1 MLNLMKKSAPTTTK
15 TAIQITPNQKATTTV
30 ANVAGKVKT
39 GAFGVATGAGIAGTM
54 MLQNEKSIRN
64 RKAREAYHKRVEQ
77 VCTVAVG
84 AAIVGAGAAV
94 VQSIFDPIVDVSMLE
109 IEPAAYVELND
120 KGSDIQEAREAAQN
134 SNAAEHA
141 EDEGAAED
149 DKAEIVHEQNA
160 EQHVEKVVAEIVQ
173 TEQHADPT
181 PKAAEKPI
189 VEATATEVES
199 EQAPAA
205 PADKQPASVD
215 PAPVA
220 PKTEQ
225 PVAPA
230 PKDVTPAPAPA
241 APADPAPVATAGQ
254 TNQGNNAQQPK
265 SDAGKQQP
273 KDNGQGASNN
283 NPKNGN
289 NHAKAAK

>member
-1 MLNLMKKSAPTTTK
+1 MKKKTTTEK

-54 MLQNEKSIRN
+54 MMQNERGIRN
-64 RKAREAYHKRVEQ
+64 RKARAEYHKKVGA

-84 AAIVGAGAAV
+84 AAVVGAGAAI
-94 VQSIFDPIVDVSMLE
+94 VQSIFDPVIDVSMLE
-109 IEPAAYVELND
+109 IEPDAYVELND
-120 KGSDIQEAREAAQN
+120 KGSEIQEKAAQK
-134 SNAAEHA
+134 SEAAEHV

-149 DKAEIVHEQNA
+149 SKTDVDPEQNA
-160 EQHVEKVVAEIVQ
+160 DQHVEKVVAEIVR
-173 TEQHADPT
+173 TEQPVSA

-189 VEATATEVES
+189 VEATATEV
-199 EQAPAA
+199 QTPD
-205 PADKQPASVD
+205 PKDDQPASAD

-220 PKTEQ
+220 PQAEQ

-230 PKDVTPAPAPA
+230 PA
-241 APADPAPVATAGQ
+241 APAEKPADSAAATQ
-254 TNQGNNAQQPK
+254 TNQGNNAQDAK
-265 SDAGKQQP
+265 SQTGEQKP

>member
-1 MLNLMKKSAPTTTK
+1 MLNLMKKSAPATTK
-15 TAIQITPNQKATTTV
+15 TAIQITPSQKATTTV

-54 MLQNEKSIRN
+54 MLQNEKGIRN

-120 KGSDIQEAREAAQN
+120 KGSDIQESREAAQN
-134 SNAAEHA
+134 SNAAEHV

-149 DKAEIVHEQNA
+149 DKAEIVPEQNA
-160 EQHVEKVVAEIVQ
+160 EQPAEKVVAEIVQ
-173 TEQHADPT
+173 TEQHADPA

-189 VEATATEVES
+189 VEATATEVQT

-205 PADKQPASVD
+205 PADKQPAE
-215 PAPVA
+215 
-220 PKTEQ
+220 K
-225 PVAPA
+225 
-230 PKDVTPAPAPA
+230 TPADKQ
-241 APADPAPVATAGQ
+241 PADPAPVATQ
-254 TNQGNNAQQPK
+254 TEQGDNAQQPK
-265 SDAGKQQP
+265 SDDDKQ
-273 KDNGQGASNN
+273 KSNSSSQGASNN

>member
-1 MLNLMKKSAPTTTK
+1 MLNLMKKKTTTEK

-84 AAIVGAGAAV
+84 AAVVGAGAAI
-94 VQSIFDPIVDVSMLE
+94 VQSIFDPVIDVSMLE
-109 IEPAAYVELND
+109 IEPAGYVELND
-120 KGSDIQEAREAAQN
+120 KGSAIQEAREAAQN
-134 SNAAEHA
+134 SNAAEHV

-149 DKAEIVHEQNA
+149 GETDADPEQNA
-160 EQHVEKVVAEIVQ
+160 DQHVEKVVAEIVQ
-173 TEQHADPT
+173 TEQPASA

-189 VEATATEVES
+189 VEATATEV
-199 EQAPAA
+199 QTPD
-205 PADKQPASVD
+205 PKDGQPASSEQN

-220 PKTEQ
+220 PQAEQ

-230 PKDVTPAPAPA
+230 PAEK
-241 APADPAPVATAGQ
+241 PADAAAAAQ
-254 TNQGNNAQQPK
+254 TNKGNSAQDAKSQTGEQKPKGNNQT
-265 SDAGKQQP
+265 GKG
-273 KDNGQGASNN
+273 NGQ
-283 NPKNGN
+283 NGN
-289 NHAKAAK
+289 SKNANAAK

>member
-1 MLNLMKKSAPTTTK
+1 MLNLMKKKSATEK

-54 MLQNEKSIRN
+54 MMQNERGIRN
-64 RKAREAYHKRVEQ
+64 RKARAEYHKKVEA

-84 AAIVGAGAAV
+84 AAVVGAGAAI
-94 VQSIFDPIVDVSMLE
+94 VQSIFDPVIDVSMLE
-109 IEPAAYVELND
+109 IEPAGYVELND
-120 KGSDIQEAREAAQN
+120 KGSAIQEAREAAQN
-134 SNAAEHA
+134 SEAAEHV
-141 EDEGAAED
+141 EDEDQDETVEGDGKEETAAPVPAP
-149 DKAEIVHEQNA
+149 KTEQP
-160 EQHVEKVVAEIVQ
+160 VEKVEAGQ
-173 TEQHADPT
+173 PA
-181 PKAAEKPI
+181 
-189 VEATATEVES
+189 VEAPATEG
-199 EQAPAA
+199 QTPD
-205 PADKQPASVD
+205 PKDGQPASVD

>member
-1 MLNLMKKSAPTTTK
+1 MLNLMKKKTTTEK

-54 MLQNEKSIRN
+54 MLQNERSIRN

-84 AAIVGAGAAV
+84 AAVVGAGAAI
-94 VQSIFDPIVDVSMLE
+94 VQSIFDPIIDVSMLE

-120 KGSDIQEAREAAQN
+120 KGSAIQEAREAAQN
-134 SNAAEHA
+134 SNADEHV
-141 EDEGAAED
+141 EDEGVAED
-149 DKAEIVHEQNA
+149 GKTDVDPEKP
-160 EQHVEKVVAEIVQ
+160 VEKIVAEIVQ
-173 TEQHADPT
+173 TEQPVSA

-189 VEATATEVES
+189 VEATATEV
-199 EQAPAA
+199 QTPD
-205 PADKQPASVD
+205 PKDGQPASSEQN

-220 PKTEQ
+220 PQAEQ
-225 PVAPA
+225 PA
-230 PKDVTPAPAPA
+230 APAPA
-241 APADPAPVATAGQ
+241 APAEKPTDSAAATQ
-254 TNQGNNAQQPK
+254 TSQSNNAQDAK
-265 SDAGKQQP
+265 SQTGEQKS
-273 KDNGQGASNN
+273 KDNSQGASNN
-283 NPKNGN
+283 NPKTGN

>member
-1 MLNLMKKSAPTTTK
+1 MLNLMKKKTTTEK

-54 MLQNEKSIRN
+54 MMQNERGIRN
-64 RKAREAYHKRVEQ
+64 RKARAEYHKKVEA

-84 AAIVGAGAAV
+84 AAVVGAGAAI
-94 VQSIFDPIVDVSMLE
+94 VQSIFDPVVDVSMLE

-120 KGSDIQEAREAAQN
+120 KGSAIQEAREAAQN
-134 SNAAEHA
+134 SNADEPA

-149 DKAEIVHEQNA
+149 GKTDVVPEQNA
-160 EQHVEKVVAEIVQ
+160 DQHVEKVVAEIVQ
-173 TEQHADPT
+173 TEQPASA

-189 VEATATEVES
+189 VEATATEV
-199 EQAPAA
+199 QTPD
-205 PADKQPASVD
+205 PKDGQPASSEQN

-220 PKTEQ
+220 PQAEQ
-225 PVAPA
+225 PVAP
-230 PKDVTPAPAPA
+230 TPAEK
-241 APADPAPVATAGQ
+241 PADAAAAAQ
-254 TNQGNNAQQPK
+254 TNKGNSAQDAK
-265 SDAGKQQP
+265 SKTGKQQP

-283 NPKNGN
+283 NGQNGN
-289 NHAKAAK
+289 NKNANAAK

>member
-1 MLNLMKKSAPTTTK
+1 MLNIMKKK
-15 TAIQITPNQKATTTV
+15 TATEKTAVQITPNQKATTTV

-84 AAIVGAGAAV
+84 AAVVGAGAAI
-94 VQSIFDPIVDVSMLE
+94 VQSIFDPVIDVSMLE
-109 IEPAAYVELND
+109 IEPAGYVELND
-120 KGSDIQEAREAAQN
+120 KGSAIQEAREAAQN
-134 SNAAEHA
+134 SNADEPV

-149 DKAEIVHEQNA
+149 DKTDVVPEQNA

-173 TEQHADPT
+173 TEQPASA

-189 VEATATEVES
+189 VEATATEV
-199 EQAPAA
+199 QTPD
-205 PADKQPASVD
+205 PKDGQPASSEQN

-220 PKTEQ
+220 PQAEQ

-230 PKDVTPAPAPA
+230 PAEK
-241 APADPAPVATAGQ
+241 PADAAAAAQ
-254 TNQGNNAQQPK
+254 TNKGNSAQDAK
-265 SDAGKQQP
+265 SQTGEQKP

>member
-1 MLNLMKKSAPTTTK
+1 MLNLMKKKTTAEK

-54 MLQNEKSIRN
+54 MMQNERSIRN

-84 AAIVGAGAAV
+84 AAVVGAGAAI
-94 VQSIFDPIVDVSMLE
+94 VQSIFDPVVDVSMLE

-120 KGSDIQEAREAAQN
+120 KGSAIQEAREAAQN
-134 SNAAEHA
+134 SNADEPV
-141 EDEGAAED
+141 EDEGVAED
-149 DKAEIVHEQNA
+149 GETDVVPEQNA
-160 EQHVEKVVAEIVQ
+160 DQHVEKVVAEIVQ
-173 TEQHADPT
+173 NKQPASA

-189 VEATATEVES
+189 VEATATEV
-199 EQAPAA
+199 QTPD
-205 PADKQPASVD
+205 PKDGQPASAD

-220 PKTEQ
+220 PQAEQ

-230 PKDVTPAPAPA
+230 PA
-241 APADPAPVATAGQ
+241 APAEKPADSADATQ
-254 TNQGNNAQQPK
+254 TNQGNNAQDAK
-265 SDAGKQQP
+265 SQTGEQKP

-283 NPKNGN
+283 NSKNKN
-289 NHAKAAK
+289 ANAAK

>member
-1 MLNLMKKSAPTTTK
+1 MLNLMKKKTTAEK

-54 MLQNEKSIRN
+54 MMQNERSIRN

-84 AAIVGAGAAV
+84 AAVVGAGAAI
-94 VQSIFDPIVDVSMLE
+94 VQSIFDPVVDVSMLE

-120 KGSDIQEAREAAQN
+120 KGSAIQEAREAAQN
-134 SNAAEHA
+134 SNADEPA
-141 EDEGAAED
+141 EDEGVAED
-149 DKAEIVHEQNA
+149 GETDVVPEQNA
-160 EQHVEKVVAEIVQ
+160 DQHVEKVVAEIVQ
-173 TEQHADPT
+173 NKQPASA

-189 VEATATEVES
+189 VEATATEV
-199 EQAPAA
+199 QTPD
-205 PADKQPASVD
+205 PKDGQPASAD

-220 PKTEQ
+220 PQAEQ

-230 PKDVTPAPAPA
+230 PA
-241 APADPAPVATAGQ
+241 APAEKPADSADATQ
-254 TNQGNNAQQPK
+254 TNQGNNAQDAK
-265 SDAGKQQP
+265 SQTGEQKP

-283 NPKNGN
+283 NSKNKN
-289 NHAKAAK
+289 ANAAK